1 MDAEYSFGVEVHT
14 FFWNYSS
21 DTLYFVS
28 IFNGF
33 ILQHFPKTREPWSS
47 KAAFTT
53 IVFFTAF
60 NHEHMIA
67 VTSNAPDLLV
77 ETENYSLKL
86 FKHPNWP
93 CHTSV
98 ERR

>member
-1 MDAEYSFGVEVHT
+1 MDAEYSFGVEVRT

-47 KAAFTT
+47 KAAFTA

-60 NHEHMIA
+60 NHEYIIA

-77 ETENYSLKL
+77 ETENYCYLNTQID
-86 FKHPNWP
+86 PV
-93 CHTSV
+93 T
-98 ERR
+98 RA